1 MLPTKHSSQPAHDD
15 LKIEFLRSLDILISF
30 DNTNLKTKLAELY
43 PGEENE
49 SDVLILISHWEKMQE
64 SATVLSPFVAK
75 MPLPMENHKDIQEF
89 IKRIDLLSD
98 FRNNTSFSSIGW
110 LITSAQGFLN
120 SVSKSYPK
128 MIKEGKKF

>member
-15 LKIEFLRSLDILISF
+15 LKIEFLRSLDFLISF

-75 MPLPMENHKDIQEF
+75 TPLPMENHKDIQEF

-98 FRNNTSFSSIGW
+98 FRNYTSFS
-110 LITSAQGFLN
+110 LINLLFAAEAYFK
-120 SVSKSYPK
+120 SVSKSYPRTVE
-128 MIKEGKKF
+128 EGKF

>member
-30 DNTNLKTKLAELY
+30 DSTNLKTKLAELY

-49 SDVLILISHWEKMQE
+49 SDVLILISYWEKLQE

-75 MPLPMENHKDIQEF
+75 ESLSIENHKYIQEF

-98 FRNNTSFSSIGW
+98 FRNNTSFSSICW
-110 LITSAQGFLN
+110 LITSSQGFLN
-120 SVSKSYPK
+120 SVSKSYPQ
-128 MIKEGKKF
+128 MIKEGKF

>member
-15 LKIEFLRSLDILISF
+15 LKIEFLRSLDFLISF

-49 SDVLILISHWEKMQE
+49 SDVLKLISYWEKLQE
-64 SATVLSPFVAK
+64 SATVLSPFVSK
-75 MPLPMENHKDIQEF
+75 ESLPIEYHKDIQEF

-98 FRNNTSFSSIGW
+98 FQNYTSFSLIGW
-110 LITSAQGFLN
+110 LITLAQDFLN
-120 SVSKSYPK
+120 SVSKSYPL
-128 MIKEGKKF
+128 MIKEGKF